1 MRYPKHG
8 LSKKAEMA
16 VHRQVAERMKN
27 IITIL
32 GDDKKPVQVAVVAAP
47 EGLPG
52 ADVTYRMPQGYLAS
66 ASWRLMFIREAM
78 ELCDPKTFDLICA
91 RVGMPDEY
99 DWSFVRDA
107 DGETLA
113 VVSALLYFKVGPA
126 MTKMGLTSVTKW
138 RGK

>member
-1 MRYPKHG
+1 MEYPKHG

-27 IITIL
+27 TITIL
-32 GDDKKPVQVAVVAAP
+32 GDDKKPVAVQVVTD
-47 EGLPG
+47 GLSG
-52 ADVTYRMPQGYLAS
+52 ADVTYRAPQGYLAS
-66 ASWRLMFIREAM
+66 ASWRLMFVREAM
-78 ELCDPKTFDLICA
+78 ELCDPRTFDLVCT

-107 DGETLA
+107 DEETLT
-113 VVSALLYFKVGPA
+113 VVRALLYFKVGPL